1 MDAVLKNVREE
12 SAGLAWV
19 FFPTDESESCV
30 SYRAILKIHKMQ
42 ILKKFSMG
50 NGFRHIFFGRK
61 ANKSISLSNIEK
73 KILNEK

>member
-50 NGFRHIFFGRK
+50 NGFRHIFF
-61 ANKSISLSNIEK
+61 LVEK
-73 KILNEK
+73 QINQFRYQRLKFFF